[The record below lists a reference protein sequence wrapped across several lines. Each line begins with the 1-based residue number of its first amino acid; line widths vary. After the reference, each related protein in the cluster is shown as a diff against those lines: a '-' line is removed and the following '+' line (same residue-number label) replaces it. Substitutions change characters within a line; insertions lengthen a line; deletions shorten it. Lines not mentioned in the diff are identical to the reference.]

1 MIHKYA
7 LIFIAAFAFL
17 LAPQPGASA
26 QNAPESRAKS
36 LPLVSPIFG
45 DNMVLQR
52 GKVNTIW
59 GWSDLAPRSG
69 WKSRANTR
77 PRLRVLTTAGR

>member
-1 MIHKYA
+1 MIHGYA
-7 LIFIAAFAFL
+7 LVVVTAVAFL
-17 LAPQPGASA
+17 LALQPDALA
-26 QNAPESRAKS
+26 ENAPETPAKP

-59 GWSDLAPRSG
+59 G
-69 WKSRANTR
+69 
-77 PRLRVLTTAGR
+77 